1 MLTNQFNTYLYAI
14 GNGMLHSIWI
24 AALLLLAYLAITR
37 IWNLSAGNKFKLAV
51 VANGIVL
58 LSFFIAIFT
67 GSATYQDVWALPMAA
82 QTWLQTALQ
91 VVRIQLIPVL
101 AAAYCIVS
109 VGMLLRLAM
118 GWHSITNIRQ
128 QNLLKPS
135 VDIRLFVQEK
145 AQWLHIQQP
154 VKVWLSN
161 RISSPMTVGFLKPVI
176 LLPVAIVNQLTPA
189 QVEAILI
196 HELAHIKRYDY
207 LINIGLQIA
216 DSFLFFNPFAKQL
229 LKIAY
234 AEREYSCD
242 DWVLQFNYDKQLYAQ
257 ALLNIGKAALQPV
270 MAMGLANKKHGSL
283 YQRICRLA
291 GIQTV
296 GGIAY
301 SQYIGRSISLLLVIA
316 IISIA
321 TVENRQLTKMN
332 SEQAAQNDQ
341 AAIELKY
348 VQMAFDW
355 MFGNKPAPLKNTAA
369 KPLSENTDKVEE
381 HAIFAA
387 IAENPEGPANV
398 PMFAIA
404 NNNHEEIVSE
414 MLPDLPAD
422 MVNASQ
428 QIAELEALGAALAHR
443 EAMLQHEIAKE
454 HALQQQLQ
462 AKAAQQELAQ
472 LNKWKQWLKTVLL
485 ENKHSI
491 EAVEQ
496 AKVLEQHLAAASL
509 KQATY
514 PTFKQ
519 KEAYTVFET
528 PELSVT
534 FDANEDLIIAPK
546 KSLVKPVAP
555 VMKMDSM
562 QHKPAKT
569 SRIIAL

>member
-1 MLTNQFNTYLYAI
+1 MLTNQINTYLYAI

-24 AALLLLAYLAITR
+24 AALLLLAYLGITR
-37 IWNLSAGNKFKLAV
+37 IWKLSASSKFTLAV

-58 LSFFIAIFT
+58 LSFFIAIT
-67 GSATYQDVWALPMAA
+67 ANAQHAWTLPMAA

-91 VVRIQLIPVL
+91 IVRIQLIPIL

-118 GWHSITNIRQ
+118 GWHNISNMRQ
-128 QNLLKPS
+128 HNLQKPA

-161 RISSPMTVGFLKPVI
+161 HISSPMTVGFLKPVI

-257 ALLNIGKAALQPV
+257 ALLNIGKASLQPA

-296 GGIAY
+296 GGLAY

-321 TVENRQLTKMN
+321 TIENRQVAKSN
-332 SEQAAQNDQ
+332 SEQLAQHKE
-341 AAIELKY
+341 ALVELKY

-355 MFGNKPAPLKNTAA
+355 MFGNKAAPLKYTAA
-369 KPLSENTDKVEE
+369 KPLSEYTAIEE
-381 HAIFAA
+381 APATFTA
-387 IAENPEGPANV
+387 IADTPEEPATI
-398 PMFAIA
+398 PMFAVA
-404 NNNHEEIVSE
+404 NNNHEAIVADL
-414 MLPDLPAD
+414 LPDLPAD
-422 MVNASQ
+422 VAHANQ
-428 QIAELEALGAALAHR
+428 QVAELEALGAELAHR
-443 EAMLQHEIAKE
+443 EAMLQHEMARKE
-454 HALQQQLQ
+454 ALQQQ

-491 EAVEQ
+491 EALEQ
-496 AKVLEQHLAAASL
+496 AKVLEQHLAAATL
-509 KQATY
+509 KNATY
-514 PTFKQ
+514 PAIKQ
-519 KEAYTVFET
+519 QEAYTVFET
-528 PELSVT
+528 PDVSVT
-534 FDANEDLIIAPK
+534 FDANEDLIIVPK
-546 KSLVKPVAP
+546 KTLIKPAAP
-555 VMKMDSM
+555 VLKMDSM

-569 SRIIAL
+569 RRIIAL